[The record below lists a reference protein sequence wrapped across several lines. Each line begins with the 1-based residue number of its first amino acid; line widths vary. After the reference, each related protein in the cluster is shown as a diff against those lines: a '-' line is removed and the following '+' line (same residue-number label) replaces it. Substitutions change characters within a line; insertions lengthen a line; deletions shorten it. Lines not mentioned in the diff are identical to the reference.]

1 MKRTLLSVM
10 VLLGVSAGAHAE
22 NLLDIY
28 QQAQIKDPQ
37 LLQSK
42 AVRDQAFEKINES
55 RAPLLPQIDLGAGLN
70 YLQNKN
76 DTQSNTNA
84 KGEVTLSQSLYR
96 RSNWVN
102 LDISEKQATQSDVAY
117 NLEIQNLM
125 VRTAKAYF
133 DVLKAMDTLEFVR
146 ANKVAVE
153 RQLEQ
158 TQQRFEVGLTAI
170 TDVHEAEASR
180 DQALADEINAENSLD
195 NSYETLRELTGID
208 HRNLDVLN
216 TDRFSPQKTAF
227 GSDKWLE
234 LALDK
239 NLQLHSARI
248 SKDIAKEQIDL
259 AKTGHEPTLDLGAG
273 LQTSNTDYK
282 LDSIQSGGND
292 NQANIGLTFKLP
304 IYSGGATS
312 SKVKQAQYNYVAASE
327 LLEKKLPLGAEHSAL
342 LLQQRERQH
351 RLGARLQPVCGLRRQ
366 RPEGDR
372 SRLRSGY
379 PYHRRRAGL
388 HSQAVRGQAEA
399 LRSPLQL
406 HSQYPEPETG
416 CRYSGSAGS
425 GGSKPGPDACHGK
438 SQRLI
443 AAIGH
448 EKGDRKV
455 AFLLSVFL
463 PACYRR

>member
-42 AVRDQAFEKINES
+42 AVRDKAFEQINES
-55 RAPLLPQIDLGAGLN
+55 RAALLPQINLGADLK

-76 DTQSNTNA
+76 DTQTNNRA
-84 KGEVTLSQSLYR
+84 SGSLSLDQSIYR
-96 RSNWVN
+96 RSNWIN
-102 LDISEKQATQSDVAY
+102 LDISEKSATQNDVAY

-125 VRTAKAYF
+125 LRTAQAYF
-133 DVLKAMDTLEFVR
+133 NVLKAMDTLEFVR

-180 DQALADEINAENSLD
+180 DQALADEINAENALD

-248 SKDIAKEQIDL
+248 SKDIAKERIDL
-259 AKTGHEPTLDLGAG
+259 AKTGHEPTLGLDAG

-312 SKVKQAQYNYVAASE
+312 SKVKQAQYDYVAASE
-327 LLEKKLPLGAEHSAL
+327 LLEKNFRSVQSTVRSSYNNVNASIGSVRAYSQSVVSADSAL
-342 LLQQRERQH
+342 KATEAGYEVGTRTIVDVLDSTKKLYSAKQKLSE
-351 RLGARLQPVCGLRRQ
+351 ARYNYILNILSLKQAAGILEAQDLVEVNQGLM
-366 RPEGDR
+366 P
-372 SRLRSGY
+372 
-379 PYHRRRAGL
+379 AT
-388 HSQAVRGQAEA
+388 AKA
-399 LRSPLQL
+399 
-406 HSQYPEPETG
+406 
-416 CRYSGSAGS
+416 
-425 GGSKPGPDACHGK
+425 
-438 SQRLI
+438 
-443 AAIGH
+443 
-448 EKGDRKV
+448 KG
-455 AFLLSVFL
+455 
-463 PACYRR
+463 

>member
-42 AVRDQAFEKINES
+42 AVRDKAFEQINES
-55 RAPLLPQIDLGAGLN
+55 RAALLPQINLGADLK

-76 DTQSNTNA
+76 DTQTNNKA
-84 KGEVTLSQSLYR
+84 SGSLSLDQSIYR

-102 LDISEKQATQSDVAY
+102 LDISEKSATQNDVAY

-180 DQALADEINAENSLD
+180 DQALADEINAENELD

-248 SKDIAKEQIDL
+248 NKDIAKERIDL
-259 AKTGHEPTLDLGAG
+259 AKTGHEPTLDLDAG

-312 SKVKQAQYNYVAASE
+312 SKVKQAQYDYVAASE
-327 LLEKKLPLGAEHSAL
+327 LLEKNFRSVQSTVRSSYNNVNASIGSVRAYSQSVVSADSAL
-342 LLQQRERQH
+342 KATEAGYEVGTRTIVDVLDSTRKLYEAKQKLSE
-351 RLGARLQPVCGLRRQ
+351 ARYNYILNILSLKQAAGVLEVQDLVEVNQGLM
-366 RPEGDR
+366 P
-372 SRLRSGY
+372 
-379 PYHRRRAGL
+379 AT
-388 HSQAVRGQAEA
+388 AKA
-399 LRSPLQL
+399 
-406 HSQYPEPETG
+406 
-416 CRYSGSAGS
+416 
-425 GGSKPGPDACHGK
+425 
-438 SQRLI
+438 
-443 AAIGH
+443 
-448 EKGDRKV
+448 KG
-455 AFLLSVFL
+455 
-463 PACYRR
+463 

>member
-55 RAPLLPQIDLGAGLN
+55 RAALLPQINLGAGLN

-76 DTQSNTNA
+76 DTQSNNKA
-84 KGEVTLSQSLYR
+84 SGSLSLDQSIYR

-102 LDISEKQATQSDVAY
+102 LDLTEKGATQSDVAY
-117 NLEIQNLM
+117 NLEVQNLM
-125 VRTAKAYF
+125 VRSATAYF
-133 DVLKAMDTLEFVR
+133 NVLKAMDTLEFVR

-180 DQALADEINAENSLD
+180 DQALADEINAENDLA
-195 NSYETLRELTGID
+195 NSYEALRELTGID

-248 SKDIAKEQIDL
+248 TKDIAKEQIDL

-282 LDSIQSGGND
+282 LDSISGGND

-327 LLEKKLPLGAEHSAL
+327 LLEKNFRSVQSTVRSSYNNVNASIGSVRAYSQSVISADSAL
-342 LLQQRERQH
+342 KATEAGYEVGTRTIVDVLDSTRKLYDAKQK
-351 RLGARLQPVCGLRRQ
+351 LSAARYNYILNILSLKQAAGVLEAQDLVEVNQGLM
-366 RPEGDR
+366 P
-372 SRLRSGY
+372 
-379 PYHRRRAGL
+379 AT
-388 HSQAVRGQAEA
+388 AKAK
-399 LRSPLQL
+399 
-406 HSQYPEPETG
+406 T
-416 CRYSGSAGS
+416 
-425 GGSKPGPDACHGK
+425 
-438 SQRLI
+438 
-443 AAIGH
+443 
-448 EKGDRKV
+448 KG
-455 AFLLSVFL
+455 
-463 PACYRR
+463 

>member
-28 QQAQIKDPQ
+28 QQAQLKDPQ

-42 AVRDQAFEKINES
+42 ALRDKAFEQINES
-55 RAPLLPQIDLGAGLN
+55 RASLLPQINLGAGLN
-70 YLQNKN
+70 YLQNKG
-76 DTQSNTNA
+76 DTQTGTAASGN
-84 KGEVTLSQSLYR
+84 LSLDQSIYR
-96 RSNWVN
+96 RSNWIN
-102 LDISEKQATQSDVAY
+102 LDLTEKSATQSDVSY

-125 VRTAKAYF
+125 LRSAQAYF
-133 DVLKAMDTLEFVR
+133 NVLKAMDTLEFVQ

-180 DQALADEINAENSLD
+180 DQALADEINAENELA

-216 TDRFSPQKTAF
+216 TDRFTPQKTTF

-239 NLQLHSARI
+239 NLQLHNARI
-248 SKDIAKEQIDL
+248 TKDIAKEQIDL

-282 LDSIQSGGND
+282 ND
-292 NQANIGLTFKLP
+292 TPGMSSENSQGNIGLTFKLP
-304 IYSGGATS
+304 IYSGGATT
-312 SKVKQAQYNYVAASE
+312 SKVKQAQFNYVAASE
-327 LLEKKLPLGAEHSAL
+327 LLEKNFRSVQSTVRSSYNNVNASIGSVRAYSQSVVSADSAL
-342 LLQQRERQH
+342 KATEAGYEVGTRTIVDVLDSTRKLYDAKQK
-351 RLGARLQPVCGLRRQ
+351 LSAARYNYILNILSLKQAAGILEAQDLVEVNQGLM
-366 RPEGDR
+366 
-372 SRLRSGY
+372 
-379 PYHRRRAGL
+379 
-388 HSQAVRGQAEA
+388 
-399 LRSPLQL
+399 
-406 HSQYPEPETG
+406 
-416 CRYSGSAGS
+416 
-425 GGSKPGPDACHGK
+425 
-438 SQRLI
+438 
-443 AAIGH
+443 
-448 EKGDRKV
+448 
-455 AFLLSVFL
+455 
-463 PACYRR
+463 PATAKTKA

>member
-1 MKRTLLSVM
+1 M

-55 RAPLLPQIDLGAGLN
+55 RAALLPQINLGAGLN

-76 DTQSNTNA
+76 DTQTNNKA
-84 KGEVTLSQSLYR
+84 SGSLSLDQSIYR

-102 LDISEKQATQSDVAY
+102 LDLTEKGATQSDVAY

-125 VRTAKAYF
+125 VRSATAYF
-133 DVLKAMDTLEFVR
+133 NVLKAMDTLEFVR

-180 DQALADEINAENSLD
+180 DQALADEINAENTLD
-195 NSYETLRELTGID
+195 NSYEALRELTGVD

-248 SKDIAKEQIDL
+248 TKDIAKEQIDL

-282 LDSIQSGGND
+282 LDSIQGGGND

-304 IYSGGATS
+304 IYSGGATTS
-312 SKVKQAQYNYVAASE
+312 QVKQAQFNYVAASE
-327 LLEKKLPLGAEHSAL
+327 LLEKNFRSVQSTVRSSYNNVNASIGSVRAYSQSVVSADSAL
-342 LLQQRERQH
+342 KATEAGYEVGTRTIVDVLDSTRKLYEAKQKLSE
-351 RLGARLQPVCGLRRQ
+351 ARYNYILNILSLKQAAGVLEAQDLVEVNQGLM
-366 RPEGDR
+366 P
-372 SRLRSGY
+372 
-379 PYHRRRAGL
+379 AT
-388 HSQAVRGQAEA
+388 AKAK
-399 LRSPLQL
+399 
-406 HSQYPEPETG
+406 T
-416 CRYSGSAGS
+416 
-425 GGSKPGPDACHGK
+425 
-438 SQRLI
+438 
-443 AAIGH
+443 
-448 EKGDRKV
+448 KG
-455 AFLLSVFL
+455 
-463 PACYRR
+463 

>member
-55 RAPLLPQIDLGAGLN
+55 RAALLPQINLGAGLN

-76 DTQSNTNA
+76 DTQSNNKA
-84 KGEVTLSQSLYR
+84 SGSLSLDQSIYR

-102 LDISEKQATQSDVAY
+102 LDLTEKGATQSDVAY
-117 NLEIQNLM
+117 NLEVQNLM
-125 VRTAKAYF
+125 VRSATAYF
-133 DVLKAMDTLEFVR
+133 NVLKAMDTLEFVR

-180 DQALADEINAENSLD
+180 DQALADEINAEN
-195 NSYETLRELTGID
+195 
-208 HRNLDVLN
+208 
-216 TDRFSPQKTAF
+216 RFSPQKTAF

-248 SKDIAKEQIDL
+248 AKDIAKEKIDL

-282 LDSIQSGGND
+282 LDSISGGND

-304 IYSGGATS
+304 IYSGGATTS
-312 SKVKQAQYNYVAASE
+312 QVKQAQFNYVAASE
-327 LLEKKLPLGAEHSAL
+327 LLEKNFRSVQSTVRSSYNNVNASIGSVRAYSQSVISADSAL
-342 LLQQRERQH
+342 KATEAGYEVGTRTIVDVLDSTRKLYDAKQK
-351 RLGARLQPVCGLRRQ
+351 LSAARYNYILNILSLKQAAGVLEAQDLVEVNQGLM
-366 RPEGDR
+366 P
-372 SRLRSGY
+372 
-379 PYHRRRAGL
+379 AT
-388 HSQAVRGQAEA
+388 AKAK
-399 LRSPLQL
+399 
-406 HSQYPEPETG
+406 T
-416 CRYSGSAGS
+416 
-425 GGSKPGPDACHGK
+425 
-438 SQRLI
+438 
-443 AAIGH
+443 
-448 EKGDRKV
+448 KG
-455 AFLLSVFL
+455 
-463 PACYRR
+463 

>member
-55 RAPLLPQIDLGAGLN
+55 RAALLPQINLGADLK

-76 DTQSNTNA
+76 DTQTNNKA
-84 KGEVTLSQSLYR
+84 SGSLSLDQSIYR

-102 LDISEKQATQSDVAY
+102 LDISEKSATQNDVAY

-180 DQALADEINAENSLD
+180 DQALADEINAENELD

-248 SKDIAKEQIDL
+248 SKDIAKERIDL
-259 AKTGHEPTLDLGAG
+259 AKTGHEPTLDLDAG

-312 SKVKQAQYNYVAASE
+312 SKVKQAQYDYVAASE
-327 LLEKKLPLGAEHSAL
+327 LLEKNFRSVQSTVRSSYNNVNASIGSVRAYSQSVVSADSAL
-342 LLQQRERQH
+342 KATEAGYEVGTRTIVDVLDSTRKLYEAKQKLSE
-351 RLGARLQPVCGLRRQ
+351 ARYNYILNILSLKQAAGVLEVQDLVEVNQGLM
-366 RPEGDR
+366 P
-372 SRLRSGY
+372 
-379 PYHRRRAGL
+379 AT
-388 HSQAVRGQAEA
+388 AKA
-399 LRSPLQL
+399 
-406 HSQYPEPETG
+406 
-416 CRYSGSAGS
+416 
-425 GGSKPGPDACHGK
+425 
-438 SQRLI
+438 
-443 AAIGH
+443 
-448 EKGDRKV
+448 KG
-455 AFLLSVFL
+455 
-463 PACYRR
+463 

>member
-10 VLLGVSAGAHAE
+10 VLLGVSTGAQAE

-28 QQAQIKDPQ
+28 QQAQLKDPQ

-55 RAPLLPQIDLGAGLN
+55 RAALLPQINLGAGLN
-70 YLQNKN
+70 YLQNKG
-76 DTQSNTNA
+76 DTQTGTTASGN
-84 KGEVTLSQSLYR
+84 LSLDQSIYR
-96 RSNWVN
+96 RSNWIN
-102 LDISEKQATQSDVAY
+102 LDITEKSATQNDVAY

-125 VRTAKAYF
+125 LRTSKAYF

-180 DQALADEINAENSLD
+180 DQALADEINAENALD

-248 SKDIAKEQIDL
+248 AKDIAKEQIDL
-259 AKTGHEPTLDLGAG
+259 QKTGHEPTLDLGAG

-282 LDSIQSGGND
+282 ND
-292 NQANIGLTFKLP
+292 TPGMSSENSQGNIGLTFKLP

-312 SKVKQAQYNYVAASE
+312 SKVKQAQFNYVAASE
-327 LLEKKLPLGAEHSAL
+327 SLEKSFRSVQSTVRSSYNNVNASIGSVRAYSQSVVSADSAL
-342 LLQQRERQH
+342 KATEAGYEVGTRTIVDVLDSTRKLYEAKQKLSE
-351 RLGARLQPVCGLRRQ
+351 ARYNYILNILSLKQAAGILEAQDLVEVNQGLM
-366 RPEGDR
+366 P
-372 SRLRSGY
+372 
-379 PYHRRRAGL
+379 A
-388 HSQAVRGQAEA
+388 
-399 LRSPLQL
+399 
-406 HSQYPEPETG
+406 
-416 CRYSGSAGS
+416 SA
-425 GGSKPGPDACHGK
+425 KPKA
-438 SQRLI
+438 
-443 AAIGH
+443 
-448 EKGDRKV
+448 
-455 AFLLSVFL
+455 
-463 PACYRR
+463 

>member
-55 RAPLLPQIDLGAGLN
+55 RAALLPQINLGAGLN

-76 DTQSNTNA
+76 DTQTNNKA
-84 KGEVTLSQSLYR
+84 SGSISLDQSIYR

-102 LDISEKQATQSDVAY
+102 LDLTEKGATQSDVAY
-117 NLEIQNLM
+117 NLEVQNLM
-125 VRTAKAYF
+125 VRSATAYF
-133 DVLKAMDTLEFVR
+133 NVLKAMDTLEFVR

-180 DQALADEINAENSLD
+180 DQALADEINAENTLD
-195 NSYETLRELTGID
+195 NSYEALRELTGVD

-216 TDRFSPQKTAF
+216 TERFSPQKTAF

-239 NLQLHSARI
+239 NLQLHNARI
-248 SKDIAKEQIDL
+248 TKDIAKQQIDL

-282 LDSIQSGGND
+282 LDSIQGGGND

-304 IYSGGATS
+304 LYSGGATT
-312 SKVKQAQYNYVAASE
+312 SKVKQAQFNYVAASE
-327 LLEKKLPLGAEHSAL
+327 LLEKNFRSVQSTVRSSYNNVNASIGSVRAYSQSVVSADSAL
-342 LLQQRERQH
+342 KATEAGYEVGTRTIVDVLDSTRKLYEAKQKLSE
-351 RLGARLQPVCGLRRQ
+351 ARYNYILNILSLKQAAGVLEAQDLVEVNQGLM
-366 RPEGDR
+366 
-372 SRLRSGY
+372 
-379 PYHRRRAGL
+379 
-388 HSQAVRGQAEA
+388 
-399 LRSPLQL
+399 
-406 HSQYPEPETG
+406 
-416 CRYSGSAGS
+416 
-425 GGSKPGPDACHGK
+425 
-438 SQRLI
+438 
-443 AAIGH
+443 
-448 EKGDRKV
+448 
-455 AFLLSVFL
+455 
-463 PACYRR
+463 PATAKAKTKA

>member
-28 QQAQIKDPQ
+28 QQAQLKDPQ

-55 RAPLLPQIDLGAGLN
+55 RAALLPQINLGAGLN
-70 YLQNKN
+70 YLQNKDDRQTN
-76 DTQSNTNA
+76 NKASGSLSLDQSI
-84 KGEVTLSQSLYR
+84 YR
-96 RSNWVN
+96 RSNWIN
-102 LDISEKQATQSDVAY
+102 LDLTEKSATQNDVAY

-125 VRTAKAYF
+125 LRSATAYF
-133 DVLKAMDTLEFVR
+133 NVLKAMDTLEFVR

-180 DQALADEINAENSLD
+180 DQALADEINAENELA
-195 NSYETLRELTGID
+195 NSYEALRELTGID

-248 SKDIAKEQIDL
+248 AKDIAKEQIDL
-259 AKTGHEPTLDLGAG
+259 QKTGHEPTLDLGAG

-327 LLEKKLPLGAEHSAL
+327 LLEKNFRSVQSTVRSSYNNVNASIGSVRAYSQSVVSADSAL
-342 LLQQRERQH
+342 KATEAGYEVGTRTIVDVLDSTRKLYEAKQKLSE
-351 RLGARLQPVCGLRRQ
+351 ARYNYILNILSLKQAAGILEAQDLVEVNQGLM
-366 RPEGDR
+366 P
-372 SRLRSGY
+372 
-379 PYHRRRAGL
+379 AT
-388 HSQAVRGQAEA
+388 AKA
-399 LRSPLQL
+399 
-406 HSQYPEPETG
+406 
-416 CRYSGSAGS
+416 
-425 GGSKPGPDACHGK
+425 
-438 SQRLI
+438 
-443 AAIGH
+443 
-448 EKGDRKV
+448 KG
-455 AFLLSVFL
+455 
-463 PACYRR
+463 